1 MIWRLMALAELLV
14 SLPLAVQEV
23 PRVTTAG
30 GGRHALIMD
39 GVP

>member
-1 MIWRLMALAELLV
+1 MIRRLMALAELLV

-23 PRVTTAG
+23 PRVKTRG
-30 GGRHALIMD
+30 GGLIMD